1 MIFIIMHKRLN
12 MFKTTRIHIV
22 FVAYHLIFKMPE
34 NILHKNK
41 LYCNLNS
48 IYYMNHLSGH
58 KNSFQFEND
67 IIINKV
73 IKKVISTRLMRFLNG
88 LKTRMRHF
96 NNIRYHLTLVQII
109 NIAGNVNHAVSINGC
124 WIYDSNLQKSTSF
137 DERIT

>member
-1 MIFIIMHKRLN
+1 
-12 MFKTTRIHIV
+12 
-22 FVAYHLIFKMPE
+22 
-34 NILHKNK
+34 
-41 LYCNLNS
+41 
-48 IYYMNHLSGH
+48 MNHLSGH